1 MRKYR
6 LDVTKQGKQ
15 TVPCLVPDDNDPAAV
30 YVASDVDPMIALARE
45 LALLVHDGDVPEY
58 RRVAHHLLL
67 LLPSTT
73 GGQ

>member
-15 TVPCLVPDDNDPAAV
+15 TLPCLVPDDNDPAAV
-30 YVASDVDPMIALARE
+30 YVASEADQVINLARE
-45 LALLVHDGDVPEY
+45 LAMLVHDSDVPEY
-58 RRVAHHLLL
+58 SRVAQHLLL
-67 LLPSTT
+67 ILPSNI